1 MIRISDNTRGK
12 GIRSGSEIYLLLSFL
27 AKYIKADELIE
38 QEFYYGESKIDNSD
52 KNNQNLELPDNVIDH
67 ENEFDWN
74 SNKIGNPIE
83 TIKSF
88 FASQEKIET
97 DGSEAVTKYGDW
109 MYNGNWRQKFFYAI
123 VDGKLLVI
131 QRKSDLLFDETIALI
146 FRLYPD
152 ADAIKAKLIPGI
164 FPCHASD
171 TYLELAYESGKQV
184 SKYNFERIAQ
194 DDLERIDQAVA
205 SDTTVATDKIISPT
219 SIEALKMRIPAGRVY
234 DEGGKGSKSPR
245 KRNRRQ

>member
-12 GIRSGSEIYLLLSFL
+12 GITREKEIYELLSFL
-27 AKYIKADELIE
+27 AKYIKTDELIE

-52 KNNQNLELPDNVIDH
+52 KNNQNLESPGNVIDTR
-67 ENEFDWN
+67 NKFDWN

-109 MYNGNWRQKFFYAI
+109 VYNGNWRQKFFYAI

-131 QRKSDLLFDETIALI
+131 QRKSDLSFDETIALI

-152 ADAIKAKLIPGI
+152 ANAIKAKLIPGI

-184 SKYNFERIAQ
+184 SKYSFERIAQ
-194 DDLERIDQAVA
+194 DDLERIGQAVA

-219 SIEALKMRIPAGRVY
+219 SIETLAMRIPAKRVY
-234 DEGGKGSKSPR
+234 DGDDKGSKSQKR
-245 KRNRRQ
+245 KNKRL